1 MASSNMS
8 KTKQAWEWEESL
20 ISPHLTLTLPSV
32 SVTSTIMLFQ
42 RQVKF
47 SESFIFC
54 NEGNAYTMSFVT
66 TEPFPLPGMSV
77 VNEMRHN

>member
-20 ISPHLTLTLPSV
+20 ISLHLTLTLS
-32 SVTSTIMLFQ
+32 SLSITFTIMLFQ

-47 SESFIFC
+47 SESVIFC
-54 NEGNAYTMSFVT
+54 NEGNAYTISFVI
-66 TEPFPLPGMSV
+66 TEPFFPSWD
-77 VNEMRHN
+77 EC